1 LKTLFLLRH
10 AEAVGPGAGDLQRKL
25 TLRGRASSLCAG
37 KTLARNDL
45 CPQRVLCST
54 ASRTRET
61 LQNLMESCEKSI
73 QVEYSTSLY
82 EGDAAVYLDML
93 QSSAITEDRVL
104 IVGHN
109 PTIADM
115 VFMLTRKLERFS
127 PCTLARIDLPIE
139 DWDELRE
146 NTAGSLQALWPH

>member
-1 LKTLFLLRH
+1 MKKLLLLRH
-10 AEAVGPGAGDLQRKL
+10 GEAVGPGAGDLQRKL

-37 KTLARNDL
+37 KTLAQDDL

-61 LQNLMESCEKSI
+61 LKNLMESCEKAI

-82 EGDAAVYLDML
+82 EGDATAYLDML
-93 QSSAITEDRVL
+93 QSSGITEDRIL

-109 PTIADM
+109 PTIADL
-115 VFMLTRKLERFS
+115 VFLLTRRLERFS
-127 PCTLARIDLPIE
+127 PCTLAQIDLPIE
-139 DWDELRE
+139 SWDDLRE
-146 NTAGSLQALWPH
+146 DTAGTLQALWTH